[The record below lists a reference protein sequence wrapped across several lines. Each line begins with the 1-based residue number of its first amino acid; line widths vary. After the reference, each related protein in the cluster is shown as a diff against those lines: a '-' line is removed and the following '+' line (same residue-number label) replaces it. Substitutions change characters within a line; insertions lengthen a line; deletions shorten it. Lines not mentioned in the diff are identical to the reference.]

1 MPGPVGSELG
11 PIYRHATP
19 RDAPRI
25 CMFYEAEY
33 RPPDGGDARDHYP
46 FPQFMEPAW
55 LASAVDRNDIC
66 WIVAELDGRVVG
78 SAGAMRNIG
87 TAADRVAEIFG
98 IVVDHHDRG
107 RNIGS
112 GLLDY
117 LCEALRDDV
126 DVILC
131 EARTGDVRG
140 WKVVRHAGFHPIG
153 FEPFAHKTP
162 VGSESMLLTAR
173 FRKAANPHPAAVFAT
188 DRARDLARAVA
199 QCSLDSQPFYQEPEP
214 RCPLPP
220 CPPHPDGAPFS
231 LIRDDVKGAE
241 ILSKWR
247 DRFRHRS
254 GVVDLRRI
262 EGINLP
268 GRPRYDAR
276 HYLLCQPDQV
286 LSCAHRVGSHRLP
299 RADPQPAIRMRGRPR
314 PAP

>member
-1 MPGPVGSELG
+1 
-11 PIYRHATP
+11 
-19 RDAPRI
+19 
-25 CMFYEAEY
+25 
-33 RPPDGGDARDHYP
+33 
-46 FPQFMEPAW
+46 
-55 LASAVDRNDIC
+55 
-66 WIVAELDGRVVG
+66 
-78 SAGAMRNIG
+78 MRNIG

-286 LSCAHRVGSHRLP
+286 LSCGASCGITPTAARGSSACNPNARTPATRSLKASSARSRSRPGTVRLSSP
-299 RADPQPAIRMRGRPR
+299 STSGPTHPNCSTGSSL
-314 PAP
+314 